1 METTQG
7 ETKMNPQEIDTQI
20 QDKRIELGKLFDKE
34 GRTILSAI
42 NSLSWVRDQFDSRT
56 DELTEVGQELRDAFF
71 GTYRG
76 NNAGYWFQ
84 VSGSDRA
91 GVVNAKIRAFG
102 IVENNNPEVVSEKL
116 SAVRAEIA
124 ELEAEIAELN
134 GSYTGCT
141 RWELCLGGHLH
152 KCTQG
157 ARCHSLDKGVSGRSM
172 TAWLPQFSGMEWTE
186 VASQLGDATVVCSH
200 CVPEA
205 PVEYHTKREEESA
218 KVRDN
223 FQSKANHAK
232 DTTQGLSHL
241 PSLRKENRRKRTNGS
256 EAQSRIRVLIRQG

>member
-34 GRTILSAI
+34 GRTILGAI
-42 NSLSWVRDQFDSRT
+42 NRLSWVRDQFDNTT
-56 DELTEVGQELRDAFF
+56 DELTEVGEELRDAFF

-76 NNAGYWFQ
+76 RDAGYFFR

-91 GVVNAKIRAFG
+91 GVVNAKIRAFE
-102 IVENNNPEVVSEKL
+102 IVENNNPEVVTEKL
-116 SAVRAEIA
+116 SAVRAEIS
-124 ELEAEIAELN
+124 ELQAEIAELN
-134 GSYTGCT
+134 ASYTGWT

-205 PVEYHTKREEESA
+205 PVEYHTKREEGICE
-218 KVRDN
+218 
-223 FQSKANHAK
+223 
-232 DTTQGLSHL
+232 
-241 PSLRKENRRKRTNGS
+241 GS
-256 EAQSRIRVLIRQG
+256 RQEPVAGGSRQGFMSGNHHTCPVCQKRIGGTGRMVRKHKVGSGF